1 MDTDEAAS
9 RTFSIIMALALC
21 CNIFLA
27 LWGSILWIM
36 AVVYGNRDSFVFE
49 ARHLVALCNYLM
61 WMTYFL
67 VTCGLVY
74 AIRSNLYPY
83 YIEMGITIAFVAVVQ
98 LSGIKYV
105 NDISFAVAPLT
116 TYHQPGWIKYV
127 SYCWMYTKE
136 GRTNLEGKA
145 KAEANRLKADYY
157 KRNQSDNNDSRPCDT
172 SIHELL
178 STAATSLGMI
188 DHNVSIF
195 EVRLLRDWF
204 NDAKQLQGRSVECLK
219 QYMPLRLAEE
229 VHKLVKVRYG

>member
-1 MDTDEAAS
+1 
-9 RTFSIIMALALC
+9 
-21 CNIFLA
+21 
-27 LWGSILWIM
+27 
-36 AVVYGNRDSFVFE
+36 
-49 ARHLVALCNYLM
+49 
-61 WMTYFL
+61 
-67 VTCGLVY
+67 
-74 AIRSNLYPY
+74 
-83 YIEMGITIAFVAVVQ
+83 MGITIAFVAVVQ
-98 LSGIKYV
+98 LAGIKYV
-105 NDISFAVAPLT
+105 NDISFAVAPLS
-116 TYHQPGWIKYV
+116 TYHQPRWIKYV
-127 SYCWMYTKE
+127 SYCRMYTKE
-136 GRTNLEGKA
+136 GRTKLEGKA

-172 SIHELL
+172 NINELL